1 MVYQLRALYGKGL
14 ADPSFPQHQRMRQI
28 VAERVGRTVYQ
39 LLDGG
44 KDGYFVVVDLIPG
57 AVRVNLKG
65 VVYIAG
71 PMRGLPKY
79 NFPAFDAA
87 RDRLIDAG
95 FYVFNPADLDRMVG
109 VHEDTPSDAIPA
121 DFMRDAMDRD
131 LNAITK
137 CTHIALLPGWEAS
150 RGVRPEAVLGWE
162 LGLKFVYAEDPGF
175 SIPGEAVMAV
185 VGARLADIYY
195 RAHGGSS
202 CESGLCGVSAA
213 LPDAIPSTDT
223 DGPLGHE

>member
-1 MVYQLRALYGKGL
+1 MVKQLETLYRQGL
-14 ADPSFPQHQRMRQI
+14 AVPN
-28 VAERVGRTVYQ
+28 
-39 LLDGG
+39 
-44 KDGYFVVVDLIPG
+44 IPG
-57 AVRVNLKG
+57 RVKSIARDGRYSLIVDTDGEYYVLARSTGSVTKPKVNG

-87 RDRLIDAG
+87 RDRLIAAG
-95 FYVFNPADLDRMVG
+95 FFVFNPADLDRFVG

-162 LGLKFVYAEDPGF
+162 LGLKFIYADDPGF

-213 LPDAIPSTDT
+213 LPDPQ
-223 DGPLGHE
+223 E